1 MQTIVDAIRS
11 LQVIYEHKIILPFRR
26 AGQVGFESKR
36 KHFRR
41 FHLSFESLATE
52 ILCIALIPRLT
63 YREFGALFKFDLTPR
78 IGQQAALATH
88 LNLRFQAFPFGSR
101 PGAATRAI
109 GTEGSK
115 TT

>member
-11 LQVIYEHKIILPFRR
+11 LQVIYEHKYFAAP
-26 AGQVGFESKR
+26 AGEI
-36 KHFRR
+36 
-41 FHLSFESLATE
+41 LATE
-52 ILCIALIPRLT
+52 ILCIALIPRLI

-88 LNLRFQAFPFGSR
+88 LNLRFQAFPFGPR
-101 PGAATRAI
+101 PSAATRAI